1 MAEVRKHK
9 PDEGDGL
16 GKLVRDALG
25 ESIRPAEPGR
35 RQSDGDESSQ
45 ETATESDESPASSVS
60 SLPVWP
66 SDGPAY
72 TF

>member
-1 MAEVRKHK
+1 MAEIRKHN
-9 PDEGDGL
+9 PDAADGL

-25 ESIRPAEPGR
+25 GGVRPHEPGR
-35 RQSDGDESSQ
+35 REGGGDQSSPEP
-45 ETATESDESPASSVS
+45 ETDAEGTTASSI
-60 SLPVWP
+60 PVWP